1 MLKLWIFLHEVMP
14 SRYTYNIFVFGFGIA
29 LFAWF
34 IHLLVKKSFPLR
46 DHECSCSKLSV
57 CLVRL
62 GSKHQGHNCTSFESL
77 GPYVIGS
84 ARKCV
89 LFLPCFMPLPCDVSQ
104 LRWMENWLE
113 LSWYMCIFL
122 FSSYTLI
129 GTIKGLVGGCWLLLE
144 IVIFRS
150 KMLVD

>member
-1 MLKLWIFLHEVMP
+1 MP

-77 GPYVIGS
+77 GSYGFGS
-84 ARKCV
+84 ARECV
-89 LFLPCFMPLPCDVSQ
+89 LFLPCFMPLPCDISQ
-104 LRWMENWLE
+104 LRWMEN
-113 LSWYMCIFL
+113 
-122 FSSYTLI
+122 
-129 GTIKGLVGGCWLLLE
+129 
-144 IVIFRS
+144 
-150 KMLVD
+150 